1 MKELVRS
8 CLDIFKREDVQNEL
22 KMCFKPILEIIL
34 YELKPYIYMILII
47 FFFIF
52 FMLLA
57 ILILLLLILHNKQII
72 TKLL

>member
-34 YELKPYIYMILII
+34 YELKPYIYMILTI
-47 FFFIF
+47 FFFCEV
-52 FMLLA
+52 
-57 ILILLLLILHNKQII
+57 
-72 TKLL
+72 